1 MTCKRIES
9 MVKDKHRKEVFMK
22 KIVELVNLSFKNS
35 HEYFEKSI
43 DIQHMKEDLVST
55 FTPSQKA
62 MFENLIIRINKLH
75 KLDIEEHIVHTYKVC
90 KDVFKLR

>member
-1 MTCKRIES
+1 
-9 MVKDKHRKEVFMK
+9 MK
-22 KIVELVNLSFKNS
+22 NIVELVDLSFMNS

-55 FTPSQKA
+55 FTPSQKS
-62 MFENLIIRINKLH
+62 MFENLINHINKLH
-75 KLDIEEHIVHTYKVC
+75 KIDMAEHIIHTYKVC

>member
-1 MTCKRIES
+1 
-9 MVKDKHRKEVFMK
+9 MK
-22 KIVELVNLSFKNS
+22 KIIEFVDLSFKNS

-43 DIQHMKEDLVST
+43 DIQHMKEVLIST
-55 FTPSQKA
+55 FTPSQTT
-62 MFENLIIRINKLH
+62 MFENLINHINKLH

>member
-1 MTCKRIES
+1 MKRIIKL
-9 MVKDKHRKEVFMK
+9 VDLTFM
-22 KIVELVNLSFKNS
+22 NS

-62 MFENLIIRINKLH
+62 MFETLLDRIYKLH
-75 KLDIEEHIVHTYKVC
+75 KLDIEEHIVHTHKVC
-90 KDVFKLR
+90 KDVFALR

>member
-1 MTCKRIES
+1 
-9 MVKDKHRKEVFMK
+9 MK
-22 KIVELVNLSFKNS
+22 KIVELVDLSFMNS

-62 MFENLIIRINKLH
+62 MFENLMTHVYKIH